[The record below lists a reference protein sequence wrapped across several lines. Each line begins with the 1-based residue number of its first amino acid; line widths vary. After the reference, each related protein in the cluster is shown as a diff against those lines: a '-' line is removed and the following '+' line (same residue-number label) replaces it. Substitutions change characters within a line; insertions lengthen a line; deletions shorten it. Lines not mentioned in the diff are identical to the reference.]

1 MSKIQKIY
9 VIYDNIKIKNHD
21 MGGGGGGGGGW
32 GLRGSLFGVK
42 WLTHWMYGLRIYKT
56 GAMG

>member
-21 MGGGGGGGGGW
+21 MGGGGGGGGGGAGGGVAWQPFW
-32 GLRGSLFGVK
+32 G
-42 WLTHWMYGLRIYKT
+42 
-56 GAMG
+56 

>member
-21 MGGGGGGGGGW
+21 MGGGGGW
-32 GLRGSLFGVK
+32 GCVAAFL
-42 WLTHWMYGLRIYKT
+42 GLSD
-56 GAMG
+56 

>member
-21 MGGGGGGGGGW
+21 MGGGGW
-32 GLRGSLFGVK
+32 GCVAAFL
-42 WLTHWMYGLRIYKT
+42 GLSD
-56 GAMG
+56 

>member
-21 MGGGGGGGGGW
+21 MGGGGGV

-42 WLTHWMYGLRIYKT
+42 
-56 GAMG
+56 

>member
-21 MGGGGGGGGGW
+21 MGGVGGGGGGVG
-32 GLRGSLFGVK
+32 GSLFGGK
-42 WLTHWMYGLRIYKT
+42 GLTHWMYGLRIYKT